1 MKKLYLSFS
10 LLFIAILSQAQIS
23 KGTILLGGDFGFGT
37 ISDKMTTDGTTPV
50 VPPTTTKNSQ
60 FSLYPSI
67 GKAVKD
73 NLVIGVNLGLGY
85 STQSGNPNYKEND
98 YGLGVFMRN
107 YKYLGSRFYFFV
119 ETELGFS
126 YSDYTQDD
134 STSYPNHEDSKSY
147 GISLGLSPGVAYSL
161 SSKWQLEAEF
171 PNVLSAQYYYSKIN
185 YLYLPQGLQPS
196 QPDQHQTGSEF
207 NINSSF
213 ASEIYLEV
221 GLRYVIGG
229 K

>member
-1 MKKLYLSFS
+1 MKKLFLSFS
-10 LLFIAILSQAQIS
+10 LLFIGILSRAQIT
-23 KGTILLGGDFGFGT
+23 KGTILLGGDFGFET
-37 ISDKMTTDGTTPV
+37 SSNKMTTDGTNPV

-98 YGLGVFMRN
+98 YGLSVFMRN
-107 YKYLGSRFYFFV
+107 YKYLGSRFYFFI
-119 ETELGFS
+119 ETGLGFS

-134 STSYPNHEDSKSY
+134 STGYPSHEDSKSY
-147 GISLGLSPGVAYSL
+147 GIGLALSPGVAYSL
-161 SSKWQLEAEF
+161 SRKWQLEAVF
-171 PNVLSAQYYYSKIN
+171 PSVLSAQYSYNKVN

-196 QPDQHQTGSEF
+196 LPDQHQTGSEF

-213 ASEIYLEV
+213 ASEIFLEV

>member
-10 LLFIAILSQAQIS
+10 LLFIGLLSQAQIS

-37 ISDKMTTDGTTPV
+37 SSDKSTTDGTTPV
-50 VPPTTTKNSQ
+50 IPSTTTKNSQ

-67 GKAVKD
+67 GKAIKD
-73 NLVIGVNLGLGY
+73 NLVIGVDLGIGY
-85 STQSGNPNYKEND
+85 SSQNSNPSYKEND
-98 YGLGVFMRN
+98 YGFGVFMRN

-119 ETELGFS
+119 ETTLGFS

-134 STSYPNHEDSKSY
+134 STTYPNHEDSKSY
-147 GISLGLSPGVAYSL
+147 GISLGLSPGLAFSL
-161 SSKWQLEAEF
+161 SRKWQLEAEF
-171 PNVLSAQYYYSKIN
+171 PSVLSAEYYYSKIN
-185 YLYLPQGLQPS
+185 YLYLPQGVQQS
-196 QPDQHQTGSEF
+196 QPDQHQAGSEF
-207 NINSSF
+207 SINSSL
-213 ASEIYLEV
+213 ASNFYPEV